1 MSLVAELVAALL
13 AASIAVDG
21 ARKLYNA
28 DAFVRWLSSGG
39 LGRLARRD
47 VVYLL
52 GALEIG
58 LGAAS
63 VWAPGRLVA
72 IVGVV
77 LVTPLGAV
85 LVRRTGVCACRGV
98 VRSRSP
104 LDLVVRNAIVVLLG
118 LGSLL
123 WLDAAVR
130 LPVVLV
136 VVAGWIAL
144 EVYSFLVLWRAP
156 IRYRAPADHP
166 LRVGADA

>member
-1 MSLVAELVAALL
+1 MSLVAELAAALI
-13 AASIAVDG
+13 AVSIAVDG

-28 DAFVRWLSSGG
+28 DAFARWLSSGG
-39 LGRLARRD
+39 LGPVARRET
-47 VVYLL
+47 VYLV
-52 GALEIG
+52 GALEIA

-98 VRSRSP
+98 LRSRTP
-104 LDLVVRNAIVVLLG
+104 LDLVVRNALLVLLA
-118 LGSLL
+118 LGTLL
-123 WLDAAVR
+123 WLDTAVR
-130 LPVVLV
+130 LPVVV
-136 VVAGWIAL
+136 VVAAVWVAV